1 MEPSDEQQQPDLPTK
16 PSGFAVQRPTS
27 LPTITVAEL
36 DQQCQDLR
44 TLLTATFVAL
54 LVLAV
59 SVNAFLY
66 KQMRQAR
73 VKLDENRP
81 AIQRLQAQYREK
93 EQNMKNFVVALQTFA
108 AAHRDFQPVLDKYR
122 YDLPQFLAP
131 PTEGGTAPPGIKVPS
146 LTPTSPPLVQPA
158 RPPAK

>member
-1 MEPSDEQQQPDLPTK
+1 MEHSDEQQQPDLPAQQT
-16 PSGFAVQRPTS
+16 GFLVQRPTS

-59 SVNAFLY
+59 SVNAVLY
-66 KQMRQAR
+66 KQMRQVR
-73 VKLDENRP
+73 EKLYENRP

-93 EQNMKNFVVALQTFA
+93 EQNMKDFIVALQTF
-108 AAHRDFQPVLDKYR
+108 
-122 YDLPQFLAP
+122 
-131 PTEGGTAPPGIKVPS
+131 
-146 LTPTSPPLVQPA
+146 
-158 RPPAK
+158 

>member
-1 MEPSDEQQQPDLPTK
+1 MEHSGEQQQPDLPAQQTSF
-16 PSGFAVQRPTS
+16 PMQRPTS

-44 TLLTATFVAL
+44 TLLTATLVAL

-59 SVNAFLY
+59 SLNGFLF

-73 VKLDENRP
+73 EKVIETRP
-81 AIQRLQAQYREK
+81 AIQRLQTQYREK
-93 EQNMKNFVVALQTFA
+93 EQNMKNFIVALQTFA
-108 AAHRDFQPVLDKYR
+108 ATHRDFQPVLDKYR

-131 PTEGGTAPPGIKVPS
+131 PATAGTAPPGIKVPS
-146 LTPTSPPLVQPA
+146 TTPTSPPLVQPA
-158 RPPAK
+158 RPADK

>member
-1 MEPSDEQQQPDLPTK
+1 MEHSDEQQQPNLPAQQ
-16 PSGFAVQRPTS
+16 PGFPVQRPTS

-54 LVLAV
+54 LVLAL

-73 VKLDENRP
+73 AKVSESRP

-93 EQNMKNFVVALQTFA
+93 EQNMKNFIVALQTFA

-131 PTEGGTAPPGIKVPS
+131 PAPAGTTPPGIKVPS
-146 LTPTSPPLVQPA
+146 MTPTSAPTVQPA
-158 RPPAK
+158 RPAGK

>member
-1 MEPSDEQQQPDLPTK
+1 MEPSDEPKQPDLPTQQT
-16 PSGFAVQRPTS
+16 GFPMQRPTS

-36 DQQCQDLR
+36 EQQSQDLR

-59 SVNAFLY
+59 SVNLFLG
-66 KQMRQAR
+66 KQMRQVRAK
-73 VKLDENRP
+73 VSESRP
-81 AIQRLQAQYREK
+81 AIQRLQTQYREK
-93 EQNMKNFVVALQTFA
+93 EQNMKNFIVALQTFA
-108 AAHRDFQPVLDKYR
+108 ATHRDFQPVLDKYR

-131 PTEGGTAPPGIKVPS
+131 PATAGTAPPGIKVPS
-146 LTPTSPPLVQPA
+146 MTPTSPPLVQPA